1 MRDELRLFCD
11 EFIQNRD
18 ALKALFKW
26 ESAYIWPV
34 CGISLTT
41 HNTKANEEKLL
52 KCNDVLKSSV
62 GAFSTFR
69 GYVRLPMVT
78 QLSMAS
84 SPKNEMEN
92 VLAAYREL
100 KEHYYDSN
108 YLPLAAVCVATL
120 AQKQQYSQIATR
132 SRELYDL
139 MKKEHPFLTSAED
152 SIFAVLLSFSHLSN
166 DQLIRKNEE
175 CHTILKDKFG
185 RGNPTQSLSH
195 VLSLYDGDS
204 SALCQRTFEIYDSL
218 KRAGR
223 SFSRLYE
230 LTILG
235 VLAGEGND
243 VNSIV
248 CDILDVDDYLSKQK
262 GYGFF
267 GLGKQYRLTHAAMIV
282 SSLTATGKNVTTT
295 TAASIS
301 SAISVMAAQQ
311 AALCAC
317 VMAAVAANNAT

>member
-1 MRDELRLFCD
+1 MRDELKLFCD

-18 ALKALFKW
+18 TLKTLFKW
-26 ESAYIWPV
+26 DSAYMWPV
-34 CGISLTT
+34 CGITLTT
-41 HNTKANEEKLL
+41 HNTKADQEKLL
-52 KCNDVLKSSV
+52 TCNNLLKASV

-69 GYVRLPMVT
+69 GYVRLPIVA
-78 QLSMAS
+78 QLSMAN
-84 SPKNEMEN
+84 SPKDEMEN
-92 VLAAYREL
+92 VLAAYHEL

-108 YLPLAAVCVATL
+108 YLPLAAVCVASL
-120 AQKQQYSQIATR
+120 AQKQQYAQIAAR

-166 DQLIRKNEE
+166 EQLIRKNEE
-175 CHTILKDKFG
+175 CHTILKDRFG

-204 SALCQRTFEIYDSL
+204 NTLCQRTFDIYDSL

-235 VLAGEGND
+235 VLAGEGGD

-282 SSLTATGKNVTTT
+282 SSITATGKNVTTT
-295 TAASIS
+295 AAASVS
-301 SAISVMAAQQ
+301 SAISIMAAQQ
-311 AALCAC
+311 AAICAC
-317 VMAAVAANNAT
+317 VMAAVAANSTT